1 MSARI
6 EKLLKEYPK
15 LKRERDCLAHQIAHF
30 RGVTAEEVI
39 ESMYTPRMDGE
50 RVQTSGTSDK
60 TAQIALNY
68 QERME
73 RINREWFGHLE
84 NKLRVLNEEL
94 QFLEAALGSLSKKLP
109 EVMRDMVIGQMTWD
123 ALSTKYYVSRRMI
136 GKYRKRAIEELDSL
150 YEVRDK
156 EVVAYI
162 LD

>member
-6 EKLLKEYPK
+6 GKLLKEYPK

-39 ESMYTPRMDGE
+39 QSMYTPRMEGE

-73 RINREWFGHLE
+73 RINREWFEHLE
-84 NKLRVLNEEL
+84 HRLKQLTDEL
-94 QFLEAALGSLSKKLP
+94 SFFESA
-109 EVMRDMVIGQMTWD
+109 
-123 ALSTKYYVSRRMI
+123 
-136 GKYRKRAIEELDSL
+136 LDSL
-150 YEVRDK
+150 SGRLPAIMRALVVRQSTWDSVQA
-156 EVVAYI
+156 EYHIGRATLSAYRKQAI
-162 LD
+162 SELDELFAAQDRAEAAYLLE